1 MDEEKREFGQ
11 EEQSG
16 GQWMNQ
22 QPAQPY
28 TSQPSASEQMGQGQ
42 ADRQQIDRQQAGQEQ
57 GFRDFNPA
65 LQGQEPWRDPQQR
78 RETDPR
84 ETGAWQDGSWKN
96 GSWQNREGDDQARE
110 AAGYSG
116 AQAGENGGYYREPG
130 AGGDRGDYAQGG
142 QQYSQQQQSQQ
153 YSKQDVYQSQPPRKK
168 RGGAGQLVAIILV
181 IVLAAGC
188 GFGGGIAAVK
198 LAPDMFG
205 YSGAGA
211 GGTFT
216 INPDSKV
223 DTAEAIAAKVMP
235 SVVGISTQ
243 SVREISDPFMQMF
256 GMGGQSQITEG
267 VGTGVIVDPNGYIL
281 TNSHVVNDGDTKSIK
296 VQLYDGRELDGSVL
310 WNDKTLDLA
319 IVKVDATG
327 LTAAELGDS
336 DDMKIGSYTAAIGN
350 PLGLEFQRSMSQGI
364 ISGLD
369 RSITVTDG
377 SSRVTMDGLMQT
389 DASINSGNSGGPL
402 LNSKGE
408 VIGINSAKVQTG
420 EGMGFAIPINVAKPI
435 IKEIKDKGE
444 FTRAYIGIEAFG
456 LGDYSSAYPSVN
468 LKEKLGTDQG
478 IFVQNVTAGGG
489 AEAAGVKD
497 GDIITE
503 LNGEKVSS
511 MNGLNTKLIQYRP
524 GEKVTLT
531 ILRDKKEM
539 KLDVT
544 LKAGTTV

>member
-1 MDEEKREFGQ
+1 MDEEKKGFGQ
-11 EEQSG
+11 EEQLNVQRGS
-16 GQWMNQ
+16 Q
-22 QPAQPY
+22 QPM
-28 TSQPSASEQMGQGQ
+28 QPSAP
-42 ADRQQIDRQQAGQEQ
+42 DKRGQEQ
-57 GFRDFNPA
+57 QEQNQQGEYQGWRDFNPA
-65 LQGQEPWRDPQQR
+65 LQGQEPWRDPVQN
-78 RETDPR
+78 P
-84 ETGAWQDGSWKN
+84 GGPAP
-96 GSWQNREGDDQARE
+96 QNRDGAVGNSVRKSAENDEFGRNAQDQAVQ
-110 AAGYSG
+110 G
-116 AQAGENGGYYREPG
+116 PG
-130 AGGDRGDYAQGG
+130 AEFRGGYAQGG
-142 QQYSQQQQSQQ
+142 QSQQQYAQQAQNDQQQ
-153 YSKQDVYQSQPPRKK
+153 YSRQEQNDRLQYDRQQYAQQDTYQPQPPRKK
-168 RGGAGQLVAIILV
+168 RKGAGQLVAIILV

-188 GFGGGIAAVK
+188 GFGGGIAAVR

-205 YSGAGA
+205 YSGT
-211 GGTFT
+211 GGSAIT

-267 VGTGVIVDPNGYIL
+267 VGTGVIVDSNGYIL

-336 DDMKIGSYTAAIGN
+336 DEMKIGSYTAAIGN

-408 VIGINSAKVQTG
+408 VIGINSAKVQSG

-435 IKEIKDKGE
+435 IQEIKEKGE

-468 LKEKLGTDQG
+468 LEEQLGTDQG
-478 IFVQNVTAGGG
+478 IYVQNVTAGGG
-489 AEAAGVKD
+489 AEAAGVQD

-503 LNGEKVSS
+503 LNGEKVTS